1 MRECVRGCVI
11 FCRFLSLY
19 TCMRFAVVE
28 LVNSERYGETDLEFV
43 NNMMKPIT
51 RAEVRSGAQLFVSR

>member
-1 MRECVRGCVI
+1 MCTWVCN
-11 FCRFLSLY
+11 FLSFSFSLY
-19 TCMRFAVVE
+19 MHAFSVVE
-28 LVNSERYGETDLEFV
+28 PVNSDGYGETDLEFV